1 MFVIIEFVIAL
12 PDGLAVSAV
21 GMPDFWAIPA
31 NVELGEIQ
39 EIDYSWGEIDFVTK
53 PMNEMRLM
61 ECTEC
66 EMSAPAA
73 YDIDIEADDIDVT
86 DTVTVVWEIF

>member
-1 MFVIIEFVIAL
+1 
-12 PDGLAVSAV
+12 
-21 GMPDFWAIPA
+21 
-31 NVELGEIQ
+31 
-39 EIDYSWGEIDFVTK
+39 
-53 PMNEMRLM
+53 MNEMRLM

-86 DTVTVVWEIF
+86 DTVAVVWEISQISDKIYDIMFVANR

>member
-1 MFVIIEFVIAL
+1 MTQML
-12 PDGLAVSAV
+12 QDWQWG
-21 GMPDFWAIPA
+21 GCRK
-31 NVELGEIQ
+31 

-86 DTVTVVWEIF
+86 DTVTVVWEIA

>member
-1 MFVIIEFVIAL
+1 
-12 PDGLAVSAV
+12 
-21 GMPDFWAIPA
+21 
-31 NVELGEIQ
+31 
-39 EIDYSWGEIDFVTK
+39 
-53 PMNEMRLM
+53 MNEMTLM

-86 DTVTVVWEIF
+86 DTVTVVWEIS

>member
-1 MFVIIEFVIAL
+1 MFSRKCSDDKEDDRAL
-12 PDGLAVSAV
+12 QRILRYFSQV
-21 GMPDFWAIPA
+21 
-31 NVELGEIQ
+31 NRR
-39 EIDYSWGEIDFVTK
+39 DYSWGEIDFVTK

-86 DTVTVVWEIF
+86 DTVTVVWKNILDLKNLWHCVW